1 MVTGVSTLGVI
12 TGATSLGVVDVF
24 ATTLTGNLT
33 GNVTGNVTGNLTGD
47 VTGDGSNLT
56 GITTLIQAGDNVTV
70 TMLLVSPQFLQQ
82 VFLLL
87 KLEQILLSLLVS
99 LLLVLLL
106 E

>member
-24 ATTLTGNLT
+24 TTTLTGNLT

-70 TMLLVSPQFLQQ
+70 TMLRYYHNFFSRCFY
-82 VFLLL
+82 FL
-87 KLEQILLSLLVS
+87 KLINIFVVTGITI
-99 LLLVLLL
+99 LVLLL

>member
-1 MVTGVSTLGVI
+1 M
-12 TGATSLGVVDVF
+12 
-24 ATTLTGNLT
+24 
-33 GNVTGNVTGNLTGD
+33 TGNVTGNLTGD

-70 TMLLVSPQFLQQ
+70 TTMQIPQFLQQ
-82 VFLLL
+82 VFPL
-87 KLEQILLSLLVS
+87 KLQILLSLLVS